1 MLGRVALIPPPPTL
15 SPFSV
20 FAGVRHSHLTLA
32 WVQPSLGC
40 LGDGRL
46 QVECVCA
53 CHRAAASDWAH
64 VTYRGRE
71 KMAPETAGWG
81 WVWFVAL
88 LSSFHSSSLLH
99 FVAFL
104 CLVRVMRTPA
114 QVSTLPKGDA
124 NAVRFNAANCDR
136 PIIACLGEN
145 AFFEAVVR
153 GSVSFAKWFSEAER
167 SRSDSRVQR
176 KQLGKRSVMKGRKC
190 SVLRVFQKRWEC
202 STQEVVL
209 CYNLWTRKV
218 NWECTSRA
226 QCLPREIWQ
235 RAGLVLGSQSA
246 ARRWKI
252 KWPDL
257 RTRN

>member
-1 MLGRVALIPPPPTL
+1 MLGRVALIPPTHPFALLRIRWGPALTSDAGLGSTEPRLPWRRSSPCPPPPQ
-15 SPFSV
+15 PFQ
-20 FAGVRHSHLTLA
+20 A
-32 WVQPSLGC
+32 
-40 LGDGRL
+40 
-46 QVECVCA
+46 ECVCA

-81 WVWFVAL
+81 WVRFVAL
-88 LSSFHSSSLLH
+88 LSSFRSSSLLH

-136 PIIACLGEN
+136 PTIACLGEN
-145 AFFEAVVR
+145 AFSEAVVR

-190 SVLRVFQKRWEC
+190 SVLRVFQKMRVQH
-202 STQEVVL
+202 SGSGAVL
-209 CYNLWTRKV
+209 
-218 NWECTSRA
+218 
-226 QCLPREIWQ
+226 
-235 RAGLVLGSQSA
+235 
-246 ARRWKI
+246 
-252 KWPDL
+252 
-257 RTRN
+257 